1 MEAAGSSQQE
11 QRLGTDGSLQ
21 EVQWLQAAD
30 TRRRMRCLEAAG
42 EAQRR
47 TEVTAAV
54 YRMEAEAEVPL
65 GKPEAG
71 IRVGEGQLL
80 LGASAGVQP
89 VQLVGAAREVASGSQ
104 H

>member
-1 MEAAGSSQQE
+1 M
-11 QRLGTDGSLQ
+11 Q

-30 TRRRMRCLEAAG
+30 TRQRMRCLEAAG

-54 YRMEAEAEVPL
+54 YRMEAEAEAPL

-80 LGASAGVQP
+80 LGASAWVQP
-89 VQLVGAAREVASGSQ
+89 VQLVGAARG
-104 H
+104 

>member
-1 MEAAGSSQQE
+1 M
-11 QRLGTDGSLQ
+11 Q

-30 TRRRMRCLEAAG
+30 TRQRMGSLETAG
-42 EAQRR
+42 KAQWR

-54 YRMEAEAEVPL
+54 DWMEAEAEVPL
-65 GKPEAG
+65 EKSGAG

-89 VQLVGAAREVASGSQ
+89 VQLVGAAEGVASGCQ